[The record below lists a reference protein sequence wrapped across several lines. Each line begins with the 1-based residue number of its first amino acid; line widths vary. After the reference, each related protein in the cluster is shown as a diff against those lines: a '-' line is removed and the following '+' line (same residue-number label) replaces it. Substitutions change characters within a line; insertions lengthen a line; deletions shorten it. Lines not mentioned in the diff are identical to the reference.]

1 MPMARPTTKFINNK
15 NKEKTEMGF
24 MWINKNVKV
33 NCEKNYKDDKRL
45 TLVDNKYGEVHDFSL
60 STDVLKYLLEK
71 GFTGVE
77 NYIDELVAE
86 KFNKEQED
94 RKWREFAFFV
104 KKSDAPYII
113 NKLDASDNVKQWEV
127 RDDTVFKDDGMVR
140 IDYTATKQ
148 ILIQTPDGVVID
160 D

>member
-1 MPMARPTTKFINNK
+1 
-15 NKEKTEMGF
+15 MGF

-45 TLVDNKYGEVHDFSL
+45 TLVDNKWGEAHDFSL

-86 KFNKEQED
+86 KFKKEQEN

-140 IDYTATKQ
+140 IDYTAAKQ
-148 ILIQTPDGVVID
+148 ILFQTPDGVVID